1 MEYIHKKQSG
11 GAGQFAKVRLSVEPL
26 EAGKGRE
33 IENLIKGGAI
43 PKEYTRCR
51 KRSRRCSRQWYPGRF
66 SNNRLQSN
74 LDGPIMMSTPVF

>member
-33 IENLIKGGAI
+33 VENLIKGEQFQKSI
-43 PKEYTRCR
+43 FLE
-51 KRSRRCSRQWYPGRF
+51 
-66 SNNRLQSN
+66 
-74 LDGPIMMSTPVF
+74 